1 MTRMLYTASIMKTK
15 LFFPVVLASICLV
28 LSACRKNTPSA
39 EGTTAQNFSQPP
51 IENNYKPEQASVL
64 EGDWKGTLQIQQA
77 KLRVVL
83 HIVKQAD
90 GSFSATLDSPDQG
103 AKDIPANAIQYAPPK
118 VKIQWQGIGG
128 LFDGTLENG
137 KLSGTWQQGA
147 AKIPLVFDRII
158 N

>member
-1 MTRMLYTASIMKTK
+1 MTRMLYTACTMKTK
-15 LFFPVVLASICLV
+15 LLFPVVLTSICLV
-28 LSACRKNTPSA
+28 LPACRKNTPPA
-39 EGTTAQNFSQPP
+39 EKASAQNFSQPP

-90 GSFSATLDSPDQG
+90 GSLSATLDSPDQG
-103 AKDIPANAIQYAPPK
+103 AKDIPANAIQYVPPN

-128 LFDGTLENG
+128 ILNGALENG
-137 KLSGTWQQGA
+137 KLSGTWQQGTV
-147 AKIPLVFDRII
+147 KIPLVFERD
-158 N
+158 